1 MPNDYGTAS
10 RLLELID
17 EVDAGRPL
25 RLKDIEERY
34 RVTAACAAN
43 YRDWVAQHRV
53 LVEGDREG
61 RTKVWYLKPDT
72 DGSPESIAR
81 AAVLS
86 FAVGALAALDGTPH
100 FDSLVALADQAR
112 NALPEVARPRLDR
125 MARNFQVRVAHR
137 SRNADRAQHVATA
150 ILAVEER
157 RVCTL
162 DYQKKSGELQRYEIE
177 PWGLLMYLDRLLLV
191 AGKRMDG
198 QRVTPRRFFDIDGV
212 VALQVHERERFPEHA
227 ERHTDYD
234 SIFGDY
240 IGIYCDTGGPLQ
252 DVVLR
257 VRGRHAVALRQR
269 QVHRSQQLGETVGG
283 WTEVRLRV
291 VVCEEFKSFVLSML
305 PDIRV
310 VEPESLID
318 QLNAAIQGYRAG

>member
-10 RLLELID
+10 RLLKLVDEID
-17 EVDAGRPL
+17 SGRPL

-34 RVTAACAAN
+34 GVTAACAAN
-43 YRDWVAQHRV
+43 YRDWVAQHRD

-61 RTKVWYLKPDT
+61 RAKVWYRKPDT

-81 AAVLS
+81 AGVLS
-86 FAVGALAALDGTPH
+86 FAVGALAALGGTPH
-100 FDSLVALADQAR
+100 FESLVALADQAR
-112 NALPEVARPRLDR
+112 NALPEGARPRLDR

-137 SRNADRAQHVATA
+137 SRNGDRAQHLASA
-150 ILAVEER
+150 LLAVEER

-162 DYQKKSGELQRYEIE
+162 RYEKSSGEQQRYEIE
-177 PWGLLMYLDRLLLV
+177 PWGLLMYRDRLLLV
-191 AGKRMDG
+191 AGKRVDG
-198 QRVTPRRFFDIDGV
+198 RRAPQRRFFDLDGV
-212 VALQVHERERFPEHA
+212 VALQVHEGERFREHA

-234 SIFGDY
+234 TIFGDY
-240 IGIYCDTGGPLQ
+240 IGIYCDTDGPVE

-269 QVHRSQQLGETVGG
+269 EVHRSQQLGETVDG

-291 VVCEEFKSFVLSML
+291 VVCEDFKSFVLSML

-310 VEPESLID
+310 VQPRSLID
-318 QLNAAIQGYRAG
+318 RLDAAIHGYRVG